1 MDIILLERVSNLGDL
16 GEEVAVKNGY
26 ARNFLIPTGKAVQA
40 TTDNRA
46 VFEERRAELQ
56 AAANAKLTDASERAG
71 ALADQRVTIVARASD
86 EGKLYGSVGTADIA
100 EALSQAVLP
109 VAKSEVRMPEGVIR
123 SLGEHQVD
131 IQLHADVTQQ
141 VLIEVVAE

>member
-56 AAANAKLTDASERAG
+56 AAANAKLTDASERAT

-123 SLGEHQVD
+123 SLGEHEVD

>member
-26 ARNFLIPTGKAVQA
+26 ARNFLIPTGKAVRA
-40 TTDNRA
+40 TADNRA
-46 VFEERRAELQ
+46 VFEARRAELQ
-56 AAANAKLTDASERAG
+56 QAANAKLTDASERAA
-71 ALADQRVTIVARASD
+71 ALAGQRATIVVRASE

-100 EALSQAVLP
+100 EALTQAVLP

-123 SLGEHQVD
+123 TVGEHEVD
-131 IQLHADVTQQ
+131 IHLHADVTQS
-141 VLIEVVAE
+141 VFVEVVAE

>member
-26 ARNFLIPTGKAVQA
+26 ARNFLIPSGKAVQA
-40 TTDNRA
+40 TTANRA